1 MGGQEMKH
9 IVITGSTRGIGFCFA
24 REFLKRGCKVVIS
37 GRSENS
43 VTHAVRELS
52 SQFKPENIVGISCD
66 VSQYSAVE
74 KLWLDAKKAFGSI
87 DIWINNA
94 GIPNPP
100 KSLWELNSEEI
111 ANTINTDLTGLL
123 FCCRAAIV
131 GMIQQG
137 HGQIYNMEGHG
148 SDGSVRAGLTVYGAA
163 KRAVRYLS
171 KSLLAETK
179 GTPVQICTLSPGIVI
194 TEFITEQRHAMSKE
208 KWESN
213 KKIYNIIADKVETVT
228 PWLVEKILSNNKT
241 GARFV
246 WLTRGKAISRFL
258 TALFKKRD
266 LFKDLGM

>member
-1 MGGQEMKH
+1 MKH
-9 IVITGSTRGIGFCFA
+9 VVITGSTRGIGFGFA

-43 VTHAVRELS
+43 VTKAVRELS
-52 SQFKPENIVGISCD
+52 SQFKPEHIVGIPCE
-66 VSQYSAVE
+66 VSKYSDVE
-74 KLWLDAKKAFGSI
+74 KLWQEAKKAFGSI

-100 KSLWELNSEEI
+100 KNLWELSSEEI

-123 FCCRAAIV
+123 FCCRVAIE

-163 KRAVRYLS
+163 KRAVLYLS

-194 TEFITEQRHAMSKE
+194 TEFITEQRHIMSKE

-228 PWLVEKILSNNKT
+228 PWLVEKILTNDKT

-246 WLTRGKAISRFL
+246 WLTRGKAIRRFL
-258 TALFKKRD
+258 TAVFKKRD
-266 LFKDLGM
+266 LFKGLGM